1 MKGFTAKHALVAAA
15 AIFGLPAAASAQ
27 SNITEQ
33 AQEVTQ
39 QAQEVQ
45 QQADDLAN
53 SQDTQY
59 TAREERDRGGFD
71 WGLLGLLG
79 LAGLLGLKKKNDHDA
94 RDIHVDAR
102 HNTRT

>member
-1 MKGFTAKHALVAAA
+1 MTRRSAKHALVAASA
-15 AIFGLPAAASAQ
+15 FLMIPAAASAQ

-59 TAREERDRGGFD
+59 TAREERDGFD

-79 LAGLLGLKKKNDHDA
+79 LAGLLGLRKKDDHDA

-102 HNTRT
+102 NNTRT

>member
-1 MKGFTAKHALVAAA
+1 MNRPRVKHALVAASA
-15 AIFGLPAAASAQ
+15 FLILPAAASAQ
-27 SNITEQ
+27 SNVTEQ

-53 SQDTQY
+53 SQGTQY
-59 TAREERDRGGFD
+59 GAREEREEGGFD

-79 LAGLLGLKKKNDHDA
+79 LAGLLGLRKKDDHDSS
-94 RDIHVDAR
+94 DIHVDAR